1 MENNIYKIV
10 FLGESGTGA
19 KISLINQF
27 VNKKF
32 DENVKSTISSCYSYL
47 YIEIDLGII
56 NLDLYDTAGQ
66 ELYWEIAKNFNLNS
80 YCVILGYDITRYDSF
95 KKNIESHYNN
105 VKKILRYN
113 PLIYLVANKI
123 ERIGEEKVSEK
134 EAIEY
139 AKEKDI
145 KYFRISARTGEGIN
159 ELLEDI
165 VNSLINKYM
174 DNKINIKE
182 KFEIIFI
189 LFINKIIKKLY

>member
-10 FLGESGTGA
+10 FLGESGVGA
-19 KISLINQF
+19 KTSLINQL

-32 DENVKSTISSCYSYL
+32 DENVESTTASCYSYL
-47 YIEIDLGII
+47 YIETDLGII
-56 NLDLYDTAGQ
+56 NLDLWDTPGQ
-66 ELYWEIAKNFNLNS
+66 ELYREIAKNFILNCH
-80 YCVILGYDITRYDSF
+80 CVILGYDITSYDSF
-95 KKNIESHYNN
+95 KQIKEYHYNN
-105 VKKILRYN
+105 VKKILRYK

-123 ERIGEEKVSEK
+123 DRIGEEKVSEK

-159 ELLEDI
+159 ELLENI

-182 KFEIIFI
+182 KIEII
-189 LFINKIIKKLY
+189 LKKYYNY